1 MKLSDFA
8 KKKGIHY
15 QTAHRWFK
23 SGKIPNAVQDEET
36 GTIFVLDPT
45 EQDIMDE
52 IKKTNKLLEVVIKNL
67 ETIAN
72 NFPRS

>member
-1 MKLSDFA
+1 MKLSDYA
-8 KKKGIHY
+8 KKKGVHY

-23 SGKIPNAVQDEET
+23 AGKIPNAVQEEET

-52 IKKTNKLLEVVIKNL
+52 LKKTNKFLKAVVDLLQDIKFKLN
-67 ETIAN
+67 
-72 NFPRS
+72 